1 MKPAQDKT
9 SSTLKAP
16 GTPQPAFPCL
26 PANGPT
32 NRKRTTPWTR
42 WALPLALVGLAF
54 WLRTFS
60 LNGQSFWLDEFYAV
74 WFIDRPLKEALR
86 IIITPSNNGPLYFL
100 LLWPWYRLTGP
111 SDFAVRY
118 FSVLCATLNVAL
130 LWTLARAWFGRRV
143 AGWSALLLMVS
154 PFALWYAQ
162 EAKMYALH
170 MALATGATWLLY
182 RALQRGRWW
191 RWLAYGLVLNLLG
204 YSHFFGGLTIAVQ
217 GLVALLVT
225 WRRPAQ
231 RWAYLLTML
240 LVSLPYWPVVRYV
253 WQILPHFQTR
263 DISKQFVPLG
273 QMAIRLL
280 TEYTWRLPLV
290 PERFT
295 GLALGSVVA
304 VLGLGVLQAWRQ
316 GWEKGVWLTALLV
329 LPPLSFYPISY
340 KIPVF
345 SPKYLSATFP
355 FFIMA
360 LALAVEALARWRR
373 PAGLALLA
381 LILVALGRADWRDL
395 TDPRVQRSDW
405 RFVATYL
412 QTHATPADVIL
423 TFADY
428 TSRVLERYYH
438 GPTPIRPFVNDPYHP
453 EEIYEQLRE
462 AGCRTLWIVLN
473 QDEAMAPGHQFRE
486 AASVRY
492 PTVTEQY
499 PNLGQVKLLG
509 YALNWR
515 HPTLPVTAVPLTATF
530 ANGLELLGYQ
540 VDALRLPATERIS
553 HPPSNWIHVTTYWQR
568 PDDYTGGELILLAHL
583 IDAGGGVWGAEL
595 TRWPTV
601 FQFDP
606 PGTWPAIHPPA
617 DKGPSRL
624 PQPCTL
630 YLPLV
635 IRQGGAIDGPVIEA
649 HVDVNLNPVT
659 PPGRYT
665 LVVGFQDLQGQ
676 RIPLNDGRQEL
687 PLTTVEIVP

>member
-1 MKPAQDKT
+1 MKPANDKAA
-9 SSTLKAP
+9 SAARVSE
-16 GTPQPAFPCL
+16 TPRPASPHL
-26 PANGPT
+26 PT
-32 NRKRTTPWTR
+32 NGATGGAGTTPWAR

-54 WLRTFS
+54 WLRTGS

-100 LLWPWYRLTGP
+100 LLWPWYRLAGQ

-118 FSVLCATLNVAL
+118 FSVFCSTLTVAL
-130 LWTLARAWFGRRV
+130 LWQLARAWFGRRV
-143 AGWSALLLMVS
+143 AGWAALLLALS
-154 PFALWYAQ
+154 PFALWFAQ

-170 MALATGATWLLY
+170 MLLATLSTWLLY
-182 RALQRGRWW
+182 QALHRGRWW
-191 RWLAYGLVLNLLG
+191 RWLAYGVAINLLG

-217 GLVALLVT
+217 GLSALLVT
-225 WRRPAQ
+225 WRRPA
-231 RWAYLLTML
+231 RRRAYLLTMA

-253 WQILPHFQTR
+253 WQVWPQFQTR

-273 QMAIRLL
+273 QMVIRLW

-290 PERFT
+290 ADRFT
-295 GLALGSVVA
+295 WLALGGVA
-304 VLGLGVLQAWRQ
+304 MALLLGLVQAWRR
-316 GWEKGVWLTALLV
+316 GWEQGIWLTALLV
-329 LPPLSFYPISY
+329 LPPLLFYPISY

-355 FFIMA
+355 FFITA
-360 LALAVEALARWRR
+360 LALAVDALYRWRR
-373 PAGLALLA
+373 EVGLALLA
-381 LILVALGRADWRDL
+381 AGLLAFGRADLRDL

-405 RFVATYL
+405 RFVAAYL
-412 QTHATPADVIL
+412 QEHATPEDVIL

-462 AGCRTLWIVLN
+462 AGCRTLWLVLN

-486 AASVRY
+486 AASARY

-499 PNLGQVKLLG
+499 PNLGQIKLLG

-515 HPTLPVTAVPLTATF
+515 YPALPATATPLTATF
-530 ANGLELLGYQ
+530 ANGLQLLGYQ
-540 VDALRLPATERIS
+540 VDTTRLPATERVS
-553 HPPSNWIHVTTYWQR
+553 HPPSNWIHVTTYWQ
-568 PDDYTGGELILLAHL
+568 PAGDYTGGEVLLLAHV

-606 PGTWPAIHPPA
+606 PAGWPNGTAGAEEALSPVY
-617 DKGPSRL
+617 R
-624 PQPCTL
+624 PCTL

-635 IRQGGAIDGPVIEA
+635 IRQAGVTGGPVIEA

-665 LVVGFQDLQGQ
+665 LVLGLQDLQGQ
-676 RIPLNDGRQEL
+676 RLPLADGRLEL
-687 PLTTVEIVP
+687 PLTPVEIVP